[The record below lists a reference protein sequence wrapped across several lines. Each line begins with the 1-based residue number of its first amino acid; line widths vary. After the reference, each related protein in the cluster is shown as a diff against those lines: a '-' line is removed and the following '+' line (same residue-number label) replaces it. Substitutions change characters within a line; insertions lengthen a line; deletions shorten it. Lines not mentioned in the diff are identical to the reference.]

1 HKGLWP
7 RIEDGH
13 SFVDD
18 ASRLG
23 SWLFASDPHG
33 TQMANLI
40 CAIDPHC
47 ELYVAKVVEGR
58 QGILP
63 DNAINWAISRDVDI
77 ISMSF
82 SIPDFTNNNQYS
94 NMLRKAVTEADHK
107 GIIQYCSHHDEGWNV
122 KDSWPASCS
131 ETKVIVAC
139 NEFGNFSDRH
149 VGQYDYKVHGT
160 DISAG
165 AVPYLESNDSIS
177 GSSVATAIV
186 AGVSSLMLSCR
197 RMQFPEET
205 F

>member
-1 HKGLWP
+1 
-7 RIEDGH
+7 
-13 SFVDD
+13 
-18 ASRLG
+18 
-23 SWLFASDPHG
+23 
-33 TQMANLI
+33 
-40 CAIDPHC
+40 
-47 ELYVAKVVEGR
+47 
-58 QGILP
+58 
-63 DNAINWAISRDVDI
+63 
-77 ISMSF
+77 
-82 SIPDFTNNNQYS
+82 
-94 NMLRKAVTEADHK
+94 MLRKAVTEADHK

-205 F
+205 FGVNGARIVAGPLALTDVAKKDSPGCAGPAVHHSTTFPPQHQQPHCQYHAGGAKGQVTITNSD